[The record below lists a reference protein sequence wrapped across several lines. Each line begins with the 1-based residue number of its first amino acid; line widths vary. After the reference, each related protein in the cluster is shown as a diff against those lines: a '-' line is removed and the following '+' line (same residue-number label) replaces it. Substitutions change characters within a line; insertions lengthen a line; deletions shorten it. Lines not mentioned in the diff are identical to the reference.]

1 MRENREKNDLVT
13 KNFEIF
19 PDVAADIINAL
30 LHNEKLV
37 VTKENLLPAPTE
49 SIYTSGENRLRNQ
62 LQDVVKYEMAGER
75 IRAQY
80 MIANQSAPDVKMVLR
95 KAGYTGG
102 GYREQY
108 EGKVMDMYPII
119 EMILYW
125 GREHWEK
132 QPGIHELCCGKVPE
146 ELRKY
151 VDDIRVH
158 IWEMRY
164 LPQEVRERFHSDMRI
179 VLDYLA
185 EGNNLRSDQKVVHK
199 AALIRMINVL
209 SGEEDSTTE
218 SAILKEMNIREEDE
232 ITMCEL
238 FEQYVRMGK
247 REGRQEGRQEE
258 RQSGIKALIITCIEL
273 GADYNTTAEK
283 VKTRFQLSEESVT
296 ENMNLYWN

>member
-1 MRENREKNDLVT
+1 M
-13 KNFEIF
+13 
-19 PDVAADIINAL
+19 
-30 LHNEKLV
+30 
-37 VTKENLLPAPTE
+37 
-49 SIYTSGENRLRNQ
+49 
-62 LQDVVKYEMAGER
+62 
-75 IRAQY
+75 
-80 MIANQSAPDVKMVLR
+80 
-95 KAGYTGG
+95 
-102 GYREQY
+102 
-108 EGKVMDMYPII
+108 
-119 EMILYW
+119 
-125 GREHWEK
+125 
-132 QPGIHELCCGKVPE
+132 PE

-151 VDDIRVH
+151 VDDIGVH

>member
-1 MRENREKNDLVT
+1 MKNNREKNDLVT
-13 KNFEIF
+13 KNFETF

-30 LHNEKLV
+30 LHNGREI
-37 VTKENLLPAPTE
+37 VTKENLMPAPTE
-49 SIYTSGENRLRNQ
+49 SIYTDSENTLRNQ
-62 LQDVVKYEMAGER
+62 LEDVAKYEVIEGQTK
-75 IRAQY
+75 AQY
-80 MIANQSAPDVKMVLR
+80 MIANQTAPDAKMVLR
-95 KAGYTGG
+95 KAGYIGG

-108 EGKVMDMYPII
+108 EGKVTDTYPII

-132 QPGIHELCCGKVPE
+132 RPGIHELCCGKVPE

-151 VDDIRVH
+151 VDDIKIH

-164 LPQEVRERFHSDMRI
+164 LPKEVRERFHSDMRI

-185 EGNNLRSDQKVVHK
+185 EGNALRSRQKVVHK

-209 SGEEDSTTE
+209 SGEEETAAE
-218 SAILKEMNIREEDE
+218 AAILQEMNIKEEDE

-247 REGRQEGRQEE
+247 REGKEEE

-283 VKTRFQLSEESVT
+283 VKARFQLSKESVT
-296 ENMNLYWN
+296 ENTALYWN

>member
-30 LHNEKLV
+30 LHNGKLV

-199 AALIRMINVL
+199 AALIRMINAALCTAFWSERRLALCQIIQHNSHIAMKSPPHLLGQVTHFPDMYPNIIHIF
-209 SGEEDSTTE
+209 SKFFRHFSTT
-218 SAILKEMNIREEDE
+218 
-232 ITMCEL
+232 
-238 FEQYVRMGK
+238 
-247 REGRQEGRQEE
+247 
-258 RQSGIKALIITCIEL
+258 
-273 GADYNTTAEK
+273 
-283 VKTRFQLSEESVT
+283 
-296 ENMNLYWN
+296 

>member
-13 KNFEIF
+13 KNFETF

-30 LHNEKLV
+30 LHNGKHV
-37 VTKENLLPAPTE
+37 VTKENLMP
-49 SIYTSGENRLRNQ
+49 
-62 LQDVVKYEMAGER
+62 
-75 IRAQY
+75 
-80 MIANQSAPDVKMVLR
+80 APDVKMVLR

-132 QPGIHELCCGKVPE
+132 QPGIHELCCGKVSE

-151 VDDIRVH
+151 VDDIKVH

-209 SGEEDSTTE
+209 SGEKDSTTE
-218 SAILKEMNIREEDE
+218 SAVLKEMNIREEDE

-247 REGRQEGRQEE
+247 REGRQEE

-296 ENMNLYWN
+296 ENMSLYWN